1 MDYNKHSTV
10 FLSQFINKL
19 GINWPFY
26 DPLFPQ
32 QSILANLFKGSSN
45 DYVYLQSLKLLHRF
59 WKCSFYATAG
69 HSAIIPGV
77 FCTRKH
83 EECTNSEQNTSNEE
97 NHIMH

>member
-45 DYVYLQSLKLLHRF
+45 DYVYLQSLKLLHQWFGFGNALFMQLLVTLRLF
-59 WKCSFYATAG
+59 LGYFARGSMKSVKILNRTLQM
-69 HSAIIPGV
+69 
-77 FCTRKH
+77 RKI
-83 EECTNSEQNTSNEE
+83 T
-97 NHIMH
+97 